1 METDQLA
8 EDKIISSQT
17 RVNGIDLFIPTWSE
31 WSSTSYQPRRPMVC
45 LSCDADVVSSLPTVT
60 EGGERQ
66 KDNGAGDCGP
76 DQQAAGC

>member
-1 METDQLA
+1 
-8 EDKIISSQT
+8 
-17 RVNGIDLFIPTWSE
+17 
-31 WSSTSYQPRRPMVC
+31 MVR

-66 KDNGAGDCGP
+66 KDDGAGDCGP